1 MASRSGLFALILLA
15 GCTSTPAA
23 PAPPPGAED
32 QARLRERL
40 REALESPY
48 VLGRYYA
55 EYEVGGKVLTR
66 CRGTARGFRSGVV
79 LIEEETESGAPLR
92 LLRVADR
99 AWMFQDGWR
108 EAVGTAWESV
118 GSGFQSPYE
127 VLEALEK
134 AAEAFTPHRQGGID
148 CPSGR
153 ALLRPLAERA
163 GAHPAAE
170 QPVEGVLKS
179 GFKDGPLVTRFS
191 AGQGAWIAK
200 MDVVSWGPAPPMR
213 FDDIPA
219 PFTPD
224 MKAAVRKAL
233 QEEVR

>member
-1 MASRSGLFALILLA
+1 MKHALAALLFLA

-23 PAPPPGAED
+23 PAPLGAED

-40 REALESPY
+40 REALESPF

-55 EYEVGGKVLTR
+55 EYEVDGRVLTK

-79 LIEEETESGAPLR
+79 LIEEETESGTPLR

-99 AWMFQDGWR
+99 AWMFKDGWR
-108 EAVGTAWESV
+108 EAAGTAWES
-118 GSGFQSPYE
+118 GGAGFQNPYE

-134 AAEAFTPHRQGGID
+134 AAEAFAPHRQGGID
-148 CPSGR
+148 CPGGR

-179 GFKDGPLVTRFS
+179 GFRDGPLVTRFS
-191 AGQGAWIAK
+191 AGHGAWIAK
-200 MDVVSWGPAPPMR
+200 MDVISWGPAPPMR

-219 PFTPD
+219 PFTSD

>member
-1 MASRSGLFALILLA
+1 MRRLIFLFCLA
-15 GCTSTPAA
+15 GCSTPAIA
-23 PAPPPGAED
+23 PAPPPGPED

-55 EYEVGGKVLTR
+55 EYEVDGKVLTK

-79 LIEEETESGAPLR
+79 LIEEETGSGAPLR

-99 AWMFQDGWR
+99 AWMFQDGWK
-108 EAVGTAWESV
+108 EAAGTAWESI

-134 AAEAFTPHRQGGID
+134 AAEAFVPHRQGGID
-148 CPSGR
+148 CPGGR
-153 ALLRPLAERA
+153 SVLRPLAERA
-163 GAHPAAE
+163 GAHPTPD
-170 QPVEGVLKS
+170 QPVEGVLKA
-179 GFKDGPLVTRFS
+179 GFQDGPLVTRFS
-191 AGQGAWIAK
+191 AGQGMWIAK
-200 MDVVSWGPAPPMR
+200 MDIVSWGAAPPMR

-224 MKAAVRKAL
+224 MKAAVRKAQ

>member
-1 MASRSGLFALILLA
+1 MHSRKRPPVPSKSGLFALILLT
-15 GCTSTPAA
+15 GCSSTDGRTDS
-23 PAPPPGAED
+23 PPDD
-32 QARLRERL
+32 QDRARLRERL

-48 VLGRYYA
+48 VLGRYHA
-55 EYEVGGKVLTR
+55 EYEVGGRVLTK

-99 AWMFQDGWR
+99 AWMFKDGWR
-108 EAVGTAWESV
+108 EAAGTAWESV
-118 GSGFQSPYE
+118 GAGFQSPYE

-134 AAEAFTPHRQGGID
+134 AAEAFAPHRQGGID
-148 CPSGR
+148 CPGGR

-179 GFKDGPLVTRFS
+179 GFRDGPLVTRFS
-191 AGQGAWIAK
+191 AGQGRWIAK
-200 MDVVSWGPAPPMR
+200 MDVIHW
-213 FDDIPA
+213 
-219 PFTPD
+219 
-224 MKAAVRKAL
+224 
-233 QEEVR
+233 